1 MLRKLPAKVL
11 ACTDQRDD
19 YSSSESKDS
28 DLDEAGVNDRSGFNM
43 VMPTKRGREKG
54 FHQQNEIFSSAQ
66 VTLRYPNGTTMLLL
80 HYVHHAVRK
89 RALEMGFQ
97 IWLLGFVPKINLAGN
112 CDLDQTWVG
121 TGVCYPPSG

>member
-1 MLRKLPAKVL
+1 MTEVVL
-11 ACTDQRDD
+11 IWLCQQRL
-19 YSSSESKDS
+19 E
-28 DLDEAGVNDRSGFNM
+28 
-43 VMPTKRGREKG
+43 GRECSTAEV
-54 FHQQNEIFSSAQ
+54 H
-66 VTLRYPNGTTMLLL
+66 YPNGITMLLL

-121 TGVCYPPSG
+121 TGICYPPSG